1 MKIYNLTDVSTPVL
15 KQRHLEDQT
24 FSVEGNDLAPGASI
38 EVPEADREHV
48 KAQLA
53 FLFSCGALVVD
64 KLPESYT
71 AGKHKA
77 LEDKY
82 ATIRDSKDVE
92 AAAPIKEKKS
102 KSIPAPE
109 VKELPAPPPVPEA
122 ITIPETV
129 DQPAPEERLPTTDVP
144 PVRRKGSW

>member
-24 FSVEGNDLAPGASI
+24 FSVEGSDLAPGASI
-38 EVPEADREHV
+38 EVPETDREHV

-53 FLFSCGALVVD
+53 FLFSCGALAAD
-64 KLPESYT
+64 KLPDSYT

-82 ATIRDSKDVE
+82 AAIGDAKSASVE
-92 AAAPIKEKKS
+92 APPKEEAATE
-102 KSIPAPE
+102 PE
-109 VKELPAPPPVPEA
+109 VKERQTPPVPE
-122 ITIPETV
+122 TISVPEV
-129 DQPAPEERLPTTDVP
+129 SEAPAPEDRLPTTDVP
-144 PVRRKGSW
+144 PARRKRDW